1 MKNLIIGLLC
11 AFSPILY
18 GQNAIDSVKVN
29 SFNSIEVY
37 DGILIYLERGEK
49 ECLYGVDKTKTESL
63 NFSVE
68 NNTLKIRKVVG
79 NKYENDPAVKIAYK
93 ELVAISGYGK
103 ANIHTK
109 NLILS
114 DSIEVGLKSGA
125 VFYGSFDIK
134 YLNADIT
141 EGCLFTADGYAN
153 EQIIDVNLKA
163 TFSGF
168 ELEGLSANVKA
179 STGGKAKMNVTDKL
193 KAHASTGGYIGYKG
207 DPKLDKETSLGG
219 KVIHDV
225 D

>member
-1 MKNLIIGLLC
+1 MRNSIIVLFCALTPMLC
-11 AFSPILY
+11 
-18 GQNAIDSVKVN
+18 GQQAIDSAKVS
-29 SFNSIEVY
+29 SFNKIEVY

-49 ECLYGVDKTKTESL
+49 ECLYGVDKTKTEEL

-68 NNTLKIRKVVG
+68 NNTLKIRKIVG
-79 NKYENDPAVKIAYK
+79 NKYENDPAVKITYK
-93 ELVAISGYGK
+93 SLEAIAGYGK

-109 NLILS
+109 NLVLS
-114 DSIEVGLKSGA
+114 DSIDVKLKSGA

-168 ELEGLSANVKA
+168 ELEGITASVKA

-193 KAHASTGGYIGYKG
+193 KAYASTGGYIGYKG
-207 DPKLDKETSLGG
+207 DPKLDKQTSLGG
-219 KVIHDV
+219 KVIHDI